1 MEKVK
6 KEFILNASVISI
18 VLALIL
24 GWVGAK
30 IDVNNSVLSNRDDWL
45 IPFIIFFL
53 ILYVFNLAMSIVNY
67 VIAKMVGNL
76 ALRLLIFNILGLLIV
91 IIAWTI
97 IDENIYLATYSTFIV
112 FSIIAVVINQAK
124 GDNQK

>member
-18 VLALIL
+18 VLALVL

-67 VIAKMVGNL
+67 VIARMVGNL
-76 ALRLLIFNILGLLIV
+76 TLRLLIFNILGLLIV

-97 IDENIYLATYSTFIV
+97 IDESIYLATYSTFIV
-112 FSIIAVVINQAK
+112 FSVVAVVVNQSK
-124 GDNQK
+124 S